1 MKKEKE
7 FSNTNEENFES
18 EQKLEKISSI
28 NELDKYSVIYEE
40 ESMSVSS

>member
-1 MKKEKE
+1 MKKENE
-7 FSNTNEENFES
+7 FSNTNEVNFES